1 MRYQEPIY
9 IQNENGAVRNKD
21 ILNVN
26 MSSDIC
32 VFESPQYSLSGASK
46 IDCTGS
52 TTGTS
57 YVLSADSQT
66 IPLTFTFTAKTNT
79 FLDTNAQFRFEIY
92 KYNNQFSGFPS
103 TPIYRSDS
111 LNYSSFSATNITT
124 QYVPVSGL
132 TLDGEYIIKPFYT
145 FGLCTDFLG
154 RLNKTLD
161 TYTYISGNQYGIYDN
176 QFDYYFLAMKQ
187 ADIPVLTQN
196 SSNLTE
202 IDKIRQQVVIPKDG
216 QTTFNIQNGIS
227 GDFVITL
234 NGLVL
239 APSYDYTFTGNTVFL
254 SGETYSDDII
264 TIIYSTGGGYNLVGD
279 NIDITSSIVSGAT
292 GGQGSNL
299 VYYNT
304 TTGKYEIY
312 TSVTPQDGGG
322 VIVMLNGATLA
333 NGVDFY
339 QSTSDPKR
347 LILEGNLLVDDMITI
362 VYYPKTSTINGLT
375 TNNPMVTWQ
384 IPTPPQ
390 TTNGFFTLEV
400 GYDKTFSSMYYTG
413 TTDYQVGVGYYA
425 QSFVASG
432 TVGTTLYYRV
442 KNEKNYTTICGGN
455 ITSTAYSEIIPVV
468 IQSNS
473 INSY

>member
-9 IQNENGAVRNKD
+9 IQNDNGAVRNKD

-32 VFESPQYSLSGASK
+32 VFESPKFSLSGASK
-46 IDCTGS
+46 IDCTG
-52 TTGTS
+52 TTSGTS
-57 YVLSADSQT
+57 YVLSADTET
-66 IPLTFTFTAKTNT
+66 IPLTFNFTANTNT
-79 FLDTNAQFRFEIY
+79 FLNTNAEFRFEIY
-92 KYNNQFSGFPS
+92 KYNDSFNGFSS
-103 TPIYRSDS
+103 TPTYRSNT
-111 LNYSSFSATNITT
+111 LTYPTFSATNSTT

-132 TLDGEYIIKPFYT
+132 TLDGEYLIKPFYT

-154 RLNKTLD
+154 KLNKSID
-161 TYTYISGNQYGIYDN
+161 TYTYISGTEYGIYDKE
-176 QFDYYFLAMKQ
+176 FDYYFIAIKQ
-187 ADIPVLTQN
+187 AEVPILTQN
-196 SSNLTE
+196 VSNLVE
-202 IDKIRQQVVIPKDG
+202 INKIRQQVVIPTDG
-216 QTTFNIQNGIS
+216 QTTFNIQNGVS
-227 GDFVITL
+227 GDFVVTL

-239 APSYDYTFTGNTVFL
+239 APNLDYVFTGNTIFL
-254 SGETYSDDII
+254 SGETYSDDIL
-264 TIIYSTGGGYNLVGD
+264 TVIYSTGGGYNLVGD
-279 NIDITSSIVSGAT
+279 NITVSSAIVSGAT
-292 GGQGSNL
+292 GAQGSNL
-299 VYYNT
+299 VYFNT

-312 TSVTPQDGGG
+312 TSVTPQDGGT

-339 QSTSDPKR
+339 QSSSDPKR
-347 LILEGNLLVDDMITI
+347 LILEGTILVDDMITI
-362 VYYPKTSTINGLT
+362 VYYPRTSTINGLT

-390 TTNGFFTLEV
+390 ADNGFFTLEV
-400 GYDKTFSSMYYTG
+400 GFDSNFTSMYYTG
-413 TTDYQVGVGYYA
+413 TTDYQIGVGYYA

-442 KNEKNYTTICGGN
+442 KNEKNYTTICGDILN
-455 ITSTAYSEIIPVV
+455 STAYSEVIPVV

>member
-9 IQNENGAVRNKD
+9 IQNENSAVRNKD

-32 VFESPQYSLSGASK
+32 VFESPKYNLTGASK
-46 IDCTGS
+46 IDCTGT

-57 YVLSADSQT
+57 YVLSADTQT
-66 IPLTFTFTAKTNT
+66 IPLTFNFTANT
-79 FLDTNAQFRFEIY
+79 DTFINTGAEFRFEIY
-92 KYNNQFSGFPS
+92 KYNEFFSGFSS
-103 TPIYRSDS
+103 TPTYKSRT
-111 LNYSSFSATNITT
+111 LAYPSFSATNTTT

-132 TLDGEYIIKPFYT
+132 SLDGEYLIKPFYT

-154 RLNKTLD
+154 RLNKTID
-161 TYTYISGNQYGIYDN
+161 TYTYISGTEYGIYDKD
-176 QFDYYFLAMKQ
+176 FDYYFIAIKQ
-187 ADIPVLTQN
+187 AEAPILTQN
-196 SSNLTE
+196 VSNLTE
-202 IDKIRQQVVIPKDG
+202 INKIRQQVVIPTDG
-216 QTTFNIQNGIS
+216 QTTFNIQNGVN
-227 GDFVITL
+227 GDFVVTL

-239 APSYDYTFTGNTVFL
+239 APNLDYDFTGNTIFL
-254 SGETYSDDII
+254 SGETYSDDIL
-264 TIIYSTGGGYNLVGD
+264 TVIYSTGGGYNLVGD
-279 NIDITSSIVSGAT
+279 NITVSTAIVSGAT

-299 VYYNT
+299 VYFNT

-312 TSVTPQDGGG
+312 TSVTPQDGGA

-339 QSTSDPKR
+339 QSTSEPKR
-347 LILEGNLLVDDMITI
+347 FILEGTILVDDMITI
-362 VYYPKTSTINGLT
+362 VYYPRTSTINGLT

-390 TTNGFFTLEV
+390 AENGFFTLEV
-400 GYDKTFSSMYYTG
+400 GYDNTFSSMYYTG
-413 TTDYQVGVGYYA
+413 TTDYQIGVGYYA

-442 KNEKNYTTICGGN
+442 KNEKNYTTICGDVLN
-455 ITSTAYSEIIPVV
+455 TTAYSEVIPVV